1 MKLLPKQTRVQ
12 TDDAL
17 GMAMEIAIMMALF
30 IGGGFALDQWLG
42 TLPLFMI
49 VGTVL
54 GAVGL
59 FTKHKYRYDAKMD
72 ALEAERRD
80 AIAARASTPSST
92 PSNTPPST
100 PIGDQRG

>member
-30 IGGGFALDQWLG
+30 IAGGFALDQWLG

-49 VGTVL
+49 VGSVL

-59 FTKHKYRYDAKMD
+59 FAKHKYRYDEKME

-80 AIAARASTPSST
+80 AIARRTGAS
-92 PSNTPPST
+92 PST
-100 PIGDQRG
+100 PPAEPIGDPRG

>member
-49 VGTVL
+49 LGSVL

-59 FTKHKYRYDAKMD
+59 FTKHKYRYDEKMD

-80 AIAARASTPSST
+80 AIAKR
-92 PSNTPPST
+92 SNVTSTPPSES
-100 PIGDQRG
+100 IGGPRG

>member
-49 VGTVL
+49 LGSVL

-59 FTKHKYRYDAKMD
+59 FTKHKYRYDEKMD

-80 AIAARASTPSST
+80 AIARRAG
-92 PSNTPPST
+92 TPPSES
-100 PIGDQRG
+100 IGGPRG

>member
-30 IGGGFALDQWLG
+30 IGGGFALDRWLG

-49 VGTVL
+49 LGSVV

-59 FTKHKYRYDAKMD
+59 FTKHKYRYDQKME

-80 AIAARASTPSST
+80 AVARRSGTSPS
-92 PSNTPPST
+92 TPPSES
-100 PIGDQRG
+100 IGGPRG

>member
-1 MKLLPKQTRVQ
+1 MKLLNTQKRVA

-17 GMAMEIAIMMALF
+17 GMAMELAIIMALF
-30 IGGGFALDQWLG
+30 IVGGFAFDRWAG

-49 VGTVL
+49 IGSVL

-59 FTKHKYRYDAKMD
+59 FTKHKYRYDQKMD

-80 AIAARASTPSST
+80 AIAARAAASSKET
-92 PSNTPPST
+92 
-100 PIGDQRG
+100 IGGPHE

>member
-17 GMAMEIAIMMALF
+17 GMAMEIAIMMVLF
-30 IGGGFALDQWLG
+30 IAGGFALDRWLG

-59 FTKHKYRYDAKMD
+59 FTKHKYRYDEKMD

-80 AIAARASTPSST
+80 AIARRSGTSPS
-92 PSNTPPST
+92 TPPSES
-100 PIGDQRG
+100 IGDPRG

>member
-49 VGTVL
+49 LGTVF
-54 GAVGL
+54 GSVGL
-59 FTKHKYRYDAKMD
+59 FTKYKYRYDEKME
-72 ALEAERRD
+72 ALEAERRG
-80 AIAARASTPSST
+80 AIATPRSV
-92 PSNTPPST
+92 PPSES
-100 PIGDQRG
+100 IGGPRG

>member
-30 IGGGFALDQWLG
+30 IGGGFALDRWLG

-49 VGTVL
+49 LGSVL
-54 GAVGL
+54 GSVGL
-59 FTKHKYRYDAKMD
+59 FTKYKYRYDEKMV

-80 AIAARASTPSST
+80 AIARRSST
-92 PSNTPPST
+92 PPSES
-100 PIGDQRG
+100 IGGPRG